1 MEFLNVIVSVIERAI
16 ETILEFI
23 MLVGDPLVSGYVR
36 RSLDIVGQRA
46 ELPCSYLRSSILKV
60 WRGMDE

>member
-23 MLVGDPLVSGYVR
+23 RLVGDPLVSGYVR
-36 RSLDIVGQRA
+36 RPLDIVGKRA
-46 ELPCSYLRSSILKV
+46 ELSCSYLRSSILKV